1 MVIETTIKI
10 YKVDSRHSIYLPKDF
25 INDSAFPFKPKE
37 KLIAKIENNKIVIEK
52 APVTSIGRKG
62 EGV

>member
-62 EGV
+62 EWI